1 MKKLFVL
8 FILAAL
14 FSSCETMMKSGGSV
28 YGSGTGTRVSENEA
42 DLGIREALAQGVV
55 KGIAYLNKT
64 DGFFGNETYKL
75 FLPDDAVRV
84 GNTLRAIGLGS
95 QVDKAI
101 LQINRSAEDAVGYA
115 KPIFVDAIKEMTVAD
130 ALSIVQG
137 PNNSATN
144 YFREKTRARLVE
156 AFSPAIRGSLDKTN
170 ATRFYSDM
178 VNTYN
183 KMPTTFTKLNP
194 DLVSYVAEHATNA
207 LFDQIEKE
215 EINIRQNPVARGTEI
230 LRKVFGT
237 KSF

>member
-1 MKKLFVL
+1 MKKLLLL
-8 FILAAL
+8 FIVAGL
-14 FSSCETMMKSGGSV
+14 FSSCETMMRSGGSV
-28 YGSGTGTRVSENEA
+28 YGTGSSTGVTENDA
-42 DLGIREALAQGVV
+42 ALGIREALVQGVI
-55 KGIAYLNKT
+55 KGISYLNRT

-75 FLPDDAVRV
+75 FLPPDAVRV
-84 GNTLRAIGLGS
+84 GNTLRAVGLGS

-130 ALSIVQG
+130 ALSIVRG
-137 PNNSATN
+137 PKNSATN

-156 AFSPAIRGSLDKTN
+156 AFSPVIRGSLDKTN
-170 ATRFYSDM
+170 ATRFYSDI
-178 VNTYN
+178 VTTYN

-194 DLVSYVAEHATNA
+194 DLVGYVAEHATNA

-215 EINIRQNPVARGTEI
+215 EINIRENPVARGTEI

-237 KSF
+237 SF